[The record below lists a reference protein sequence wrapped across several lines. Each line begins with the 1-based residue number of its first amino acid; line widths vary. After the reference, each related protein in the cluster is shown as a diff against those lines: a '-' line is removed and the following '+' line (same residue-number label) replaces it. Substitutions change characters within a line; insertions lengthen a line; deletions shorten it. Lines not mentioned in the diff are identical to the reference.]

1 MEANPIL
8 VERWRSGQVE
18 SVTRGAICVVSSEGN
33 CVFFMGNINQTI
45 FTRSAL
51 KPFQSLPLLALGA
64 ADHYG
69 FTGPETAIT
78 FGSHNADQAHQ
89 AAVLS
94 ILKKLGLGADA
105 LQCGPQLPGDRATR
119 KLLETNKEKPSA
131 LHNNCSGKHAG
142 FLALAAFLQA
152 PLHHY
157 LAHDHEVQRRVKTF
171 CAAVLELPES
181 DLLIGEDGC
190 SAPNYACSLYHLA
203 LGYKN
208 LATGLP
214 YSPSMHQAMNRLV
227 ECWRKHPHYVAGTGR
242 YCTEVCEG
250 SNGEVLGKTGA
261 DGVYC
266 MAIPRLGLGIAIKV
280 DDGAMGPQYLV
291 AQALVDE
298 LGLAPL
304 AVLEQY
310 RVRPILNW
318 NKHQT
323 GVEQV
328 SDSARRAIRQL
339 PNKLGPVTSA
349 SPVTA

>member
-1 MEANPIL
+1 
-8 VERWRSGQVE
+8 
-18 SVTRGAICVVSSEGN
+18 
-33 CVFFMGNINQTI
+33 
-45 FTRSAL
+45 
-51 KPFQSLPLLALGA
+51 
-64 ADHYG
+64 
-69 FTGPETAIT
+69 
-78 FGSHNADQAHQ
+78 
-89 AAVLS
+89 
-94 ILKKLGLGADA
+94 LGLLNKIGLDTDS
-105 LQCGPQLPGDRATR
+105 LQCGAQPPGDRITR
-119 KLLETNKEKPSA
+119 KLLENNEEKPSA

-142 FLALAAFLQA
+142 FLALASFLEA
-152 PLHHY
+152 PLHKY
-157 LAHDHEVQRRVKTF
+157 LEIGHEVQRRVRAC
-171 CAAVLELPES
+171 CAQVLELPETG
-181 DLLIGEDGC
+181 LRTGEDGC

-208 LATGLP
+208 LACGLP
-214 YSPSMHQAMNRLV
+214 ANPIWHKAIHRLV
-227 ECWRKHPHYVAGTGR
+227 DCWKEYPHYVAGTGR